1 MDSTA
6 VQTDQARMTHYL
18 FTFAGTGEVVPKQIL
33 AQKMGDALH
42 EAGVNLKWA
51 VSYTSPSMIDPA
63 EVNLPEVWD
72 SLSATAKLSLRHQYP
87 ALALAIDLVVGSTKE
102 N

>member
-6 VQTDQARMTHYL
+6 VQPDQTRLTHYL
-18 FTFAGTGEVVPKQIL
+18 FTFAGTGEVVPKELL

-42 EAGVNLKWA
+42 EAGVDLKWA
-51 VSYTSPSMIDPA
+51 VSYTSPSMVDPA
-63 EVNLPEVWD
+63 EVNLPAVWD
-72 SLSATAKLSLRHQYP
+72 NIPAEAKLNLRQQYP